1 MYQSKIDQGFFFQ
14 QTVWV
19 NNIGFIF
26 GKNITDI
33 GLDMV
38 IGQPEDFSGV
48 RSASGF
54 DPTNFNKVF
63 TQNQT
68 VISNGGE
75 YFFTP
80 SISALNNTILA

>member
-1 MYQSKIDQGFFFQ
+1 MYQSTIANGFRFQ
-14 QTVWV
+14 QTAWV
-19 NNIGFIF
+19 NNAGFIF
-26 GKNITDI
+26 GKNISQV

-38 IGQPEDFSGV
+38 IGQTGTGAP
-48 RSASGF
+48 RSATGF

-75 YFFTP
+75 YFFSP